1 MPRSAAVALVAALAS
16 GLAACAPEPFVDMR
30 REAGTLTTVGS
41 STFDRPAVCYNT
53 ANATR
58 EEVQA
63 LADAVCAETGRVAVY
78 ESTDLLRCTALQPH
92 RSLFRCVKPDRT
104 ISVDG
109 VRRLQP
115 GVLGVRVPNQGVTPP
130 ADGAGKDDDLPIPQV
145 PPLPEKPQSPDGD
158 GLLGIF

>member
-1 MPRSAAVALVAALAS
+1 MSRSAAVALAAALATR
-16 GLAACAPEPFVDMR
+16 LPACAPEPFVDMR
-30 REAGTLTTVGS
+30 REAGTLTPGGS
-41 STFDRPAVCYNT
+41 SSHDRPTVCYNT

-58 EEVQA
+58 DEVQA
-63 LADAVCAETGRVAVY
+63 LADSVCAETGRVAVY

-92 RSLFRCVKPDRT
+92 RSKFRCVKPERT
-104 ISVDG
+104 LTVGG

-115 GVLGVRVPNQGVTPP
+115 GVLGVRVPNQGASPP
-130 ADGAGKDDDLPIPQV
+130 ADSDKTADDLPIPQV